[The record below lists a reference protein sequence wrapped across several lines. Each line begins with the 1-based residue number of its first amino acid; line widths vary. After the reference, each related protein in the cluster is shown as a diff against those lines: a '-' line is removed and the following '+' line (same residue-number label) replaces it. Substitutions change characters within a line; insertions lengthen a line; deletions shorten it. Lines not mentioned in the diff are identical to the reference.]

1 MPTSYGQSIQNYG
14 QIVIKSKSDE
24 FDPYSAKNVGHLTLF
39 YFNIIQRLCHIR
51 KQPIAT
57 WNKIVYIHDEQKNQW
72 LFFKDKNFSF
82 HDLKKWIIWIFGSHK
97 RDHSI

>member
-57 WNKIVYIHDEQKNQW
+57 WNKTVYIHVHDEQKNQ
-72 LFFKDKNFSF
+72 
-82 HDLKKWIIWIFGSHK
+82 
-97 RDHSI
+97 